1 MTFAL
6 QAQGIRKSFGGVEVL
21 HGVDL
26 DAVGGSVLALLG
38 ENGAGKSTLV
48 KIIAGDYTPD
58 AGAIVV
64 DEASYPSLT
73 PIAAR
78 DLGVAIIFQEFQ
90 DAPTLTVAENISLG
104 RIPNRFGV
112 VDWRAVNRRAR
123 KILDELEVD
132 IDPARRVSTLR
143 VGERQIIEIA
153 RALSRSARLLIL
165 DEPTA
170 ALSHHEADTLFQFI
184 RRLRN
189 QGVAIIYIT
198 HRLDEVT
205 TIADR
210 VQVLRDGNVA
220 LLADVAATDR
230 AAMIEAMVGS
240 ADLGDPAPTDPDPRG
255 LRGNRSSAGRTRTR
269 ATPSTTSRSASTAAR
284 SSPIYGKLGSGA
296 AEVGETA
303 YGLRPITAGTME
315 LEGKVADISGPA
327 AGVASG
333 VGFLPADRKAGGGFM
348 VRPVSEN
355 VAVASWGRLAT
366 LGQLIT
372 RRVRS
377 RRPIGAGTTSCRSAR
392 ATIPVRRWA
401 HCRAATSRRCCSPA
415 GSNGAV
421 GVLVLIEPT
430 RGVDVGARQ
439 DIYKALRVL
448 SADGVAVLIS
458 TSDYEEAVQVA
469 DRVYVMSRG
478 VDRGRSVGRR
488 DHDDAAAC
496 RSGRVNQVTDQ
507 DPGTTVAAASPL
519 R

>member
-6 QAQGIRKSFGGVEVL
+6 SARGIRKSFGGVEVL

-26 DAVGGSVLALLG
+26 DAIGGSVLALLG

-58 AGAIVV
+58 GGEVLV
-64 DEASYPSLT
+64 DDVSYPSLT

-104 RIPNRFGV
+104 RIPNKFGI
-112 VDWRAVNRRAR
+112 VDWRAVNKRAR
-123 KILDELEVD
+123 KILAELEVD
-132 IDPARRVSTLR
+132 IDPTRPVSTLR

-170 ALSHHEADTLFQFI
+170 ALSHHETERLFSFV
-184 RRLRN
+184 RRLRD

-220 LLADVAATDR
+220 LLAKVADTDR
-230 AAMIEAMVGS
+230 AAMIEAMVGRHITEIPRPPAQAQIATDAPAIRWTGAAS
-240 ADLGDPAPTDPDPRG
+240 GDSFHDASVEVRRG
-255 LRGNRSSAGRTRTR
+255 EIVA
-269 ATPSTTSRSASTAAR
+269 
-284 SSPIYGKLGSGA
+284 IYGKLGSGA
-296 AEVGETA
+296 AELGETA
-303 YGLRPITAGTME
+303 YGLRQVTAGTME
-315 LEGKVADISGPA
+315 IDGAAATISGPV
-327 AGVASG
+327 AGVHAG
-333 VGFLPADRKAGGGFM
+333 VGFLPADRKAGGAFM
-348 VRPVSEN
+348 VRPVAEN

-366 LGQLIT
+366 FGQFIN
-372 RRVRS
+372 RRTEGKAYRRWHEKLSIRS
-377 RRPIGAGTTSCRSAR
+377 RNDPRQPMGTLSGGNQQKVLLS
-392 ATIPVRRWA
+392 RWLERKS
-401 HCRAATSRRCCSPA
+401 H
-415 GSNGAV
+415 
-421 GVLVLIEPT
+421 VLVLIEPT

-439 DIYKALRVL
+439 DIYRALRVL
-448 SADGVAVLIS
+448 AAEGVAVLIS

-469 DRVYVMSRG
+469 DRVYVMSKGEIVADLTGDAITTTRLL
-478 VDRGRSVGRR
+478 
-488 DHDDAAAC
+488 AAA
-496 RSGRVNQVTDQ
+496 G
-507 DPGTTVAAASPL
+507 G
-519 R
+519 